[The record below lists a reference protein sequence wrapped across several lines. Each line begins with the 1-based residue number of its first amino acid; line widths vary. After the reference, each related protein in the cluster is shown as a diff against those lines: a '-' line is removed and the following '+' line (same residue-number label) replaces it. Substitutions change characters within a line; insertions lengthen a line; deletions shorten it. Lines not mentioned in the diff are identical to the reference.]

1 MIKVS
6 EAAMQGLATF
16 FEGKD
21 VRPIRIQFAEDDCN
35 GSGLLLT
42 LDDYCSGDKY
52 VTYNDLTFLIN
63 ERLAEAAGDV
73 YIDTSTTGFSVDCE
87 KPVNKRYERTYGSRD
102 CGT

>member
-6 EAAMQGLATF
+6 ESAMQGLTSF

-21 VRPIRIQFAEDDCN
+21 VRPIRVQFAEDGSS

-52 VTYNDLTFLIN
+52 VTYKDLTFLIN
-63 ERLAEAAGDV
+63 ERLADATGDV
-73 YIDTSTTGFSVDCE
+73 YIDTCTTGFSVNCE
-87 KPVNKRYERTYGSRD
+87 KAVDKRYERTYSSRNCGS
-102 CGT
+102 